1 MNNDCIFCKMAKGE
15 MKTRVIYE
23 DENTLGIVDTTP
35 RFARGQCVVMHKKHV
50 TQFYELEDSEIAE
63 LFVAVKRVAKKINDV
78 FKPEYVCT
86 FSRGQ
91 GVPHVHIIVFPS
103 SPLGTMDGYFNTV
116 QKTRRLVLEET
127 NDDALDKTAEIIRS
141 SGS

>member
-1 MNNDCIFCKMAKGE
+1 MISGTV
-15 MKTRVIYE
+15 KTRVIYE

-50 TQFYELEDSEIAE
+50 TQFYELEDNEIAE
-63 LFVAVKRVAKKINDV
+63 LFVAVKRVAKKIYGA

-91 GVPHVHIIVFPS
+91 SVPHVHIIVYPS
-103 SPLGTMDGYFNTV
+103 SPLGTLDEFMNSME
-116 QKTRRLVLEET
+116 KTRRLALGEMNEA
-127 NDDALDKTAEIIRS
+127 ALDKTAEVIRS
-141 SGS
+141 SED